1 MKKYKVKQLVLCE
14 VATYRTI
21 EANSMDEAMGKVAG
35 IETATADCDYEIT
48 ADREV
53 LSVAIK
59 LEA

>member
-14 VATYRTI
+14 VATYRTV
-21 EANSMDEAMGKVAG
+21 EANSIDEAMSNVAK
-35 IETATADCDYEIT
+35 IETATAECSYEIVS
-48 ADREV
+48 DREV